1 MTDYNAQLTKLLNL
15 RAKVDRAIQAE
26 ADRQGIDL
34 EADELDSYS
43 HLIGTAHGE
52 RPGIG
57 YIVLPHPD
65 LAHAAAQLA
74 AAAERWGTGRG

>member
-34 EADELDSYS
+34 EADELESYT
-43 HLIGTAHGE
+43 HLIGE
-52 RPGIG
+52 SSGIG

-74 AAAERWGTGRG
+74 AAAERWGSGRG